1 MWVGNGGA
9 WISWEVPEAVSDD
22 WLRRYYGPLTP
33 VLDADGHLVPEM
45 AKLAAVE
52 AIMAE
57 HWDWKSGRM
66 LHAAIRRALDGEGG
80 TNTSDLLAQA
90 WDDGRGLGLRQA
102 DYEYGVSVRMPDL
115 SNPYRQATA

>member
-9 WISWEVPEAVSDD
+9 WISWEEPEAVSDD

-80 TNTSDLLAQA
+80 TNTSDLLAKA
-90 WDDGRGLGLRQA
+90 WDEGWDVGWDEHANFASHGELGSTR
-102 DYEYGVSVRMPDL
+102 
-115 SNPYRQATA
+115 NPYRQAAT